1 MRRKEGNFSQNNNYG
16 VAEKPTYLL
25 ILKQELTKIR
35 ETRQDVILPLTKHQT
50 NSLQRHANK
59 KRLNSHDTSF
69 SMQIPIQPTS
79 PIPNYRHHIDH
90 FFSYLS

>member
-59 KRLNSHDTSF
+59 KGSILVT
-69 SMQIPIQPTS
+69 P
-79 PIPNYRHHIDH
+79 
-90 FFSYLS
+90 LSACKSQFNPQV